1 MTLPPAGRSVAPT
14 VIRQLC
20 DVVANRVV
28 APEHHVLT
36 LACGLGAGFEPG
48 QFVQLGLEPAYLPRP
63 FSILRADGRHLAV
76 LSKAVGLGTRALFA
90 CAPGQ
95 RVWVL
100 GPLGRGFRS
109 DSSASSILVG
119 GGVGLPP
126 IYALA
131 ERLSRTGT
139 PPRVIVG
146 ARTAGQVLLRE
157 ELAALGAEV
166 HVMTD
171 DGSAGGRGTAADR
184 LRELLGTDA
193 TGCRVYACGP
203 EPMLAA
209 VADLCRRNGTPCQVA
224 VEEHMACGF
233 GACQGCAVRTAA
245 GGYDLVCRDG
255 PAFDA
260 ERLAWPGRAEASA

>member
-14 VIRQLC
+14 VTRQLC
-20 DVVANRVV
+20 EVVANRVV
-28 APEHHVLT
+28 APQHHVLT

-90 CAPGQ
+90 CTPGH

-109 DSSASSILVG
+109 DGSAPAVLVG

-126 IYALA
+126 LYALA
-131 ERLSRTGT
+131 ERLAGQG
-139 PPRVIVG
+139 PPARVIVG
-146 ARTAGQVLLRE
+146 ARTADQVLLHE
-157 ELAALGAEV
+157 ELTALGAEV

-171 DGSAGGRGTAADR
+171 DGSAGSSGTAADR
-184 LRELLGTDA
+184 LRELLRAAG
-193 TGCRVYACGP
+193 GRCRVYACGP
-203 EPMLAA
+203 APMLAA
-209 VADLCRRNGTPCQVA
+209 VAGLCRRNGTPCQVA

-245 GGYDLVCRDG
+245 AGYDLVCRDG

-260 ERLAWPGRAEASA
+260 ERLAWPGRAGAAA

>member
-14 VIRQLC
+14 VTRQHC
-20 DVVANRVV
+20 EVIANRVV
-28 APEHHVLT
+28 APDHHVLT

-63 FSILRADGRHLAV
+63 FSIMRAGGRRLEV
-76 LSKAVGLGTRALFA
+76 LSKAVGVGTRALFA
-90 CAPGQ
+90 AAPGQ

-100 GPLGRGFRS
+100 GPLGRGFRA
-109 DSSASSILVG
+109 DAAAPSILVG

-126 IYALA
+126 LYALA
-131 ERLSRTGT
+131 ERLAGQERA
-139 PPRVIVG
+139 PRVIVG
-146 ARTAGQVLLRE
+146 ARTADQVLLQE

-184 LRELLGTDA
+184 LGGMLRSDG
-193 TGCRVYACGP
+193 GRCRVYACGP
-203 EPMLAA
+203 APMLAA
-209 VADLCRRNGTPCQVA
+209 VAGLCRRNGTPCQVA

-260 ERLAWPGRAEASA
+260 ERLAWPGLSEASA

>member
-1 MTLPPAGRSVAPT
+1 MT
-14 VIRQLC
+14 RQRC
-20 DVVANRVV
+20 DVVSNHVV

-36 LACGLGAGFEPG
+36 LACDLGTGFDPG
-48 QFVQLGLEPAYLPRP
+48 QFVQLGLESVFLPRP

-76 LSKAVGLGTRALFA
+76 LSKAVGVGTRALFA
-90 CAPGQ
+90 CQPGQ
-95 RVWVL
+95 QVWVL
-100 GPLGRGFRS
+100 GPLGQGFRR
-109 DSSASSILVG
+109 DDAAPSILVG

-126 IYALA
+126 LYALA
-131 ERLSRTGT
+131 ERMAGEGAV
-139 PPRVIVG
+139 PRVIVG
-146 ARTAGQVLLRE
+146 ARTADQVLLQE
-157 ELAALGAEV
+157 ELAELGAEV

-184 LRELLGTDA
+184 LEELLRA
-193 TGCRVYACGP
+193 RAAECRVYACGP

-209 VADLCRRNGTPCQVA
+209 VADLCRRSGTPCQVA

-260 ERLAWPGRAEASA
+260 ERLAWPHREAEGRVF

>member
-1 MTLPPAGRSVAPT
+1 MT
-14 VIRQLC
+14 RQLC
-20 DVVANRVV
+20 EVVANRVV

-36 LACGLGAGFEPG
+36 LACSLDAGFEPG
-48 QFVQLGLEPAYLPRP
+48 QFVQLGLDPAYLPRP
-63 FSILRADGRHLAV
+63 FSILRADGRRLEV
-76 LSKAVGLGTRALFA
+76 LSKAVGVGTRALFA
-90 CAPGQ
+90 CTPGQ

-100 GPLGRGFRS
+100 GPLGCGFRC
-109 DSSASSILVG
+109 DHAGAAGAAAPILVG

-126 IYALA
+126 VYALA
-131 ERLSRTGT
+131 ERLAGEGAV
-139 PPRVIVG
+139 PRVIVG
-146 ARTAGQVLLRE
+146 ARTSDQVLLRE
-157 ELAALGAEV
+157 ELVALGAEV

-184 LRELLGTDA
+184 LQNLLQEAG
-193 TGCRVYACGP
+193 GECRVYACGP

-209 VADLCRRNGTPCQVA
+209 VAGICRRSGTPCQVA

-260 ERLAWPGRAEASA
+260 ERLAWPDRAQASA